1 MSTDIRDKKELIE
14 SIKED
19 YRKSKE
25 ENNSKRAKAP
35 RVSRYDIRRA
45 LKIAMI
51 AAMGLF
57 GAPKLSAQNN
67 YGNRDNVVEMSVD
80 QIARAFGS
88 QTTSYETYNTRR
100 VRKAWEYSSAR
111 EYARD
116 NGLEYSSRLSNGINR
131 IGDDNFDGYAGAYVD
146 RRNNEV
152 VYLPNNMRDDSDYI
166 RSYGI
171 EHAKNMQSDFLNGV
185 SGNGTGPYNH
195 GGHAYNGVC
204 PDRPVK
210 RGVINHRPRNV
221 NRGHGHVTPPRNN
234 KTKRVVKGV
243 VGGLLVLDAVLN
255 SGR

>member
-35 RVSRYDIRRA
+35 RVSKYDIRRA

-100 VRKAWEYSSAR
+100 VRQPWEYSSAS

-116 NGLEYSSRLSNGINR
+116 NGLVYNSKLSNGINR

-146 RRNNEV
+146 ERNPNSI
-152 VYLPNNMRDDSDYI
+152 VYLPNNMRDDYNYI
-166 RSYGI
+166 KTYGR

-185 SGNGTGPYNH
+185 NAAGPYNH
-195 GGHAYNGVC
+195 GGHSRNGVC

-210 RGVINHRPRNV
+210 RRVINHRPRNV
-221 NRGHGHVTPPRNN
+221 NRGHVTPPRNN
-234 KTKRVVKGV
+234 KTKRVVKSV